1 MNSTGETEVPVFDAK
16 PQRVERPEPSENARF
31 KTPWVPFP
39 EGVKALQLMRT
50 LIGRPD
56 EGRPLN
62 FALIGDPNFGKSHL
76 VDFFVDHYPEIKYDR
91 GARLQ
96 IVRVDM
102 PAKADGPALVR
113 EILRTMG
120 APYVRKEPLDEMI
133 AKITVRA
140 RLLGVLMF
148 VIDEFNN
155 GHWGR
160 RDAANTLLHTV
171 RSIGNRTQRPFVLA
185 GTPDVEN
192 VLRND
197 AQLNERCI
205 RQSLPLMET
214 QQSMLDLL
222 KTFEARL
229 ARPLCPDLDEEK
241 RAQLVWDIA
250 GSKLGRIAILL
261 RQAEAHAAAKGKSS
275 IGAEDLRAAQALLPG
290 SHTR

>member
-1 MNSTGETEVPVFDAK
+1 MPVFDLA
-16 PQRVERPEPSENARF
+16 PQRVERPTPSEAARF
-31 KTPWVPFP
+31 QTPWVPFP
-39 EGVKALQLMRT
+39 EGVEALKLMKT

-62 FALIGDPNFGKSHL
+62 FALIGEPNFGKSHL
-76 VDFFVDHYPEIKYDR
+76 IDFFVDHYPEVKFDR

-96 IVRVDM
+96 IVRLDM
-102 PAKADGPALVR
+102 PAKADGSALVR

-140 RLLGVLMF
+140 KLLGVLMF

-160 RDAANTLLHTV
+160 KDAAHTLLHAV

-185 GTPDVEN
+185 GTPVLED

-197 AQLNERCI
+197 GQLNERCI
-205 RQSLPLMET
+205 RRSLPQWT
-214 QQSMLDLL
+214 NQQSVLNLL

-229 ARPLCPDLDEEK
+229 SRPLCPEVTEEK
-241 RAQLVWDIA
+241 RAQRVWDLA

-261 RQAEAHAAAKGKSS
+261 REAERRVVESGKPH
-275 IGAEDLRAAQALLPG
+275 IAIEDLNAVANLLPG
-290 SHTR
+290 SHSG